1 MNYQKLVEKNMPS
14 ASLGQEL
21 RAVGQGLESLDV
33 EDFDL
38 QAEGDGYFALGMPR
52 AQGDAADAAS
62 RTKQGS
68 LKDTLQNAWQS
79 FTGRIDNTGKA
90 SKTTS
95 HVLRILF
102 TPEGIQ
108 RLEREGKAKRSE
120 DSAGIPNLYKLAHI
134 LRMVGEYLDA
144 KSGRL
149 LEASKRRDRIS
160 FAYETAS
167 NKRSRE
173 EWNLLQLQE
182 FWLTASNQRQ
192 ERYDIAE
199 RELDNERETPNSGL
213 HR

>member
-38 QAEGDGYFALGMPR
+38 QAEGDGYFALGIPR
-52 AQGDAADAAS
+52 AQGDVADAAS
-62 RTKQGS
+62 RPKQGS

-134 LRMVGEYLDA
+134 LRMVGVSISTRNRA
-144 KSGRL
+144 ACSKPTSGTTGFRL
-149 LEASKRRDRIS
+149 NMKLLGTSV
-160 FAYETAS
+160 
-167 NKRSRE
+167 SRK
-173 EWNLLQLQE
+173 NG
-182 FWLTASNQRQ
+182 
-192 ERYDIAE
+192 
-199 RELDNERETPNSGL
+199 NSCSSMNFG
-213 HR
+213 